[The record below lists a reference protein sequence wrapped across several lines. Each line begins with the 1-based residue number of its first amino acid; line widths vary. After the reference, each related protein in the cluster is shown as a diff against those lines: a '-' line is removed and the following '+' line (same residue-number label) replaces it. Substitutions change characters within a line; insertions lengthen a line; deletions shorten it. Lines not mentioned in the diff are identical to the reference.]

1 MKFNHNNRKRYLAS
15 VTDRYVKGQMDRR
28 TFLRSAGKLGLG
40 AGVLGLSATMPF
52 GGRGGFINSAQA
64 LEIQPDADMMA
75 WLKDAAKPFAG
86 QTIKLATE
94 STPPSN
100 AINSAL
106 KPFFE
111 EATGIKVEIEVLPLE
126 QVLQK
131 LTLDVASGLGTYD
144 LYYIDQS
151 WMASFSGDVIDP
163 REKYEANSDLA
174 MPNYNMDD
182 FLPAL
187 VDGIS
192 MYDGIM
198 VGVPYDIP
206 IFITMY
212 RKDIYDELGLKV
224 PTTMEEY
231 MANAVAIQEAKAPEI
246 YGTTGQMKSG
256 HYSLECDWT
265 CWLWAHGGSIFGP
278 DGKFTGND
286 DAGMAAMEYWIKL
299 KENMP
304 EGVTTWTWDGQGQS
318 VLQGIAGQALS
329 WGEFFPWWD
338 GPDDSKVSGLMEAA
352 VPPAPAAP
360 LRTTDQTGY
369 GEIPGVGHQG
379 GSSLAV
385 SKYSKH
391 QDAAW
396 LFAQWATSFD
406 TQVYITALGG
416 GTGPT
421 RESVYDDPR
430 IKANAKP
437 GIPGTTRHLDVV
449 RETIAS
455 HMGSEPDLPEWA
467 ELSNDTIPVE
477 LGRFWAG
484 EYDSPK
490 AAMDSIAK
498 KVDGILKG

>member
-1 MKFNHNNRKRYLAS
+1 MRFNHNNRKRYLAS
-15 VTDRYVKGQMDRR
+15 VTDQFVKGKIDRR
-28 TFLRSAGKLGLG
+28 TFMRTAAKLGLG
-40 AGVLGLSATMPF
+40 VGALGASSMMPS
-52 GGRGGFINSAQA
+52 GPRGGFISQAHAQD
-64 LEIQPDADMMA
+64 IVQDPDMMK
-75 WLKDAAKPFAG
+75 WLADVGQQFAG
-86 QTIKLATE
+86 QTIRLATE

-100 AINSAL
+100 AINSSL
-106 KPFFE
+106 KQFFE
-111 EATGIKVEIEVLPLE
+111 QATGIKVEIEVLPLE

-151 WMASFSGDVIDP
+151 WMASFAGDVIDP
-163 REKYEANSDLA
+163 REKYAANSDLA
-174 MPNYNMDD
+174 MPDYNMDD

-192 MYDGIM
+192 MYEDVM

-206 IFITMY
+206 IFIQMY
-212 RKDIYDELGLKV
+212 RKDIYEELGLSV
-224 PTTMEEY
+224 ATTMDQY
-231 MANAVAIQEAKAPEI
+231 LANAVAIQQAKGPDI
-246 YGTTGQMKSG
+246 FGTTGQMKSG

-265 CWLWAHGGSIFGP
+265 CWLWAQGGSIFNS
-278 DGKFTGND
+278 DGKFSGND
-286 DAGMAAMEYWIKL
+286 DAGMAAMEYWDKL
-299 KENMP
+299 KLNMP

-338 GPDDSKVSGLMEAA
+338 DPEASKVSGLMEAA

-360 LRTTDQTGY
+360 LRTDTGF

-385 SKYSKH
+385 SKYSKS

-406 TQVYITALGG
+406 TQVYITTLGG

-421 RESVYDDPR
+421 RASVYDDER
-430 IKANAKP
+430 VKANNRVGA
-437 GIPGTTRHLDVV
+437 GTTRHLDVV
-449 RETIAS
+449 RETIAN

-477 LGRFWAG
+477 LGKYFAG
-484 EYDSPK
+484 DYDSPK
-490 AAMDSIAK
+490 EVMDVIAK
-498 KVDGILKG
+498 KVDDIVAG